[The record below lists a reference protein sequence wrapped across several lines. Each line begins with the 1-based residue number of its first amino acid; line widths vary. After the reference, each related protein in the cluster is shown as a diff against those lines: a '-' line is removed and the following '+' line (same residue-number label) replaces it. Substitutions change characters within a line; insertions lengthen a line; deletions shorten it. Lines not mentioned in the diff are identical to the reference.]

1 MEPMFADEQIIYV
14 KRVEGTEEVRD
25 NQIVIA
31 ELNGNAYVKK
41 IAFDGDR
48 DSCRLI
54 SLNKKYTDIIVKP
67 EDSFKV
73 IGVVVI

>member
-1 MEPMFADEQIIYV
+1 MEN
-14 KRVEGTEEVRD
+14 RD

-48 DSCRLI
+48 NSCRLI
-54 SLNKKYTDIIVKP
+54 SLNKKYADIIVKSD
-67 EDSFKV
+67 DSFKV